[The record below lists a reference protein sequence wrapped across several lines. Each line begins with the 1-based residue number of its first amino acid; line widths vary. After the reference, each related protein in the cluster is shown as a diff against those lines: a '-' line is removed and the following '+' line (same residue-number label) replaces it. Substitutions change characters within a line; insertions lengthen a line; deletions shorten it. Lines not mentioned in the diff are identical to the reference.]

1 MGGIRTNT
9 WGETSLN
16 NLFAVGEVACTGV
29 HGANRLASNSLLETV
44 IFASRTIEHIFRDQN
59 FENFKNAADDELYYL
74 DSNSRTGE
82 IPNMESVREL
92 MWDYVGL
99 ERTGDSLDYAVKQL
113 TNLRSYTELRNDR
126 KSIELNAILI
136 CGSLAAHAAYYRRES
151 RGAHY
156 RADYPQSDKNWQ
168 KHIIFKHSNSDGRL

>member
-1 MGGIRTNT
+1 M
-9 WGETSLN
+9 
-16 NLFAVGEVACTGV
+16 
-29 HGANRLASNSLLETV
+29 
-44 IFASRTIEHIFRDQN
+44 
-59 FENFKNAADDELYYL
+59 YYL
-74 DSNSRTGE
+74 DSYSRTGE
-82 IPNMESVREL
+82 IPNMESVGEL

-156 RADYPQSDKNWQ
+156 RADYPKSDKNWQ